1 MGEHRVVEDAILE
14 MHGQGSKADFA
25 EAEYQRGYENG
36 LADGKAGKVA
46 WLPHV
51 FNDSDFKSAMEACD
65 KILTVKGAD
74 YTQKQPD
81 RLANFKEAALFL
93 GQNKFQVLGVYL
105 YKHLTAVFSFLK
117 HGQVESEP
125 IEGRIFDCINYF
137 LLLYKMV
144 QEQKRK
150 GEEVLV

>member
-1 MGEHRVVEDAILE
+1 MGNDHEQEARKINDAILPKSVYDRE
-14 MHGQGSKADFA
+14 PQTMM
-25 EAEYQRGYENG
+25 EA
-36 LADGKAGKVA
+36 AHS

-51 FNDSDFKSAMEACD
+51 FNDPDFKSAMEQCD

-144 QEQKRK
+144 QEQKRSVK
-150 GEEVLV
+150 P